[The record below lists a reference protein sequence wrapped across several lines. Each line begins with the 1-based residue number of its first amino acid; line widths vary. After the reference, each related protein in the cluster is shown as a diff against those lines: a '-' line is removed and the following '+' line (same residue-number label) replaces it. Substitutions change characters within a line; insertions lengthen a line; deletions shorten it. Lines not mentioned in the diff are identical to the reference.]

1 MPRSKVSELLLK
13 EQGVIKNTELGCQA
27 DDGLGVLVHKI
38 MASQVH
44 VVGDGCGFAD
54 MNCQFLAGIK
64 VREFSLDISCYSH
77 FISSSV
83 VMVILCYL
91 LLFLTDLLMSCMF
104 AIADSRSC
112 SCASVWSHTT
122 WFYPNGTLT
131 SNPEEND
138 LKCSSQMLCEDR
150 GFFLEIAD
158 FIRGL
163 GLTILKGV
171 MEARKNK
178 VWARFA
184 VEVPPRVWITSIFF
198 AINMCHQENKC
209 TNATPTHVNFCI
221 LCAQANRDMTRM
233 EIFLSLVQ
241 LLEPA
246 SESVSAPSSAAANI
260 NTAPTAFHQT
270 KVTARVV

>member
-1 MPRSKVSELLLK
+1 
-13 EQGVIKNTELGCQA
+13 
-27 DDGLGVLVHKI
+27 
-38 MASQVH
+38 
-44 VVGDGCGFAD
+44 
-54 MNCQFLAGIK
+54 
-64 VREFSLDISCYSH
+64 
-77 FISSSV
+77 
-83 VMVILCYL
+83 
-91 LLFLTDLLMSCMF
+91 MSCMF

-131 SNPEEND
+131 SNP
-138 LKCSSQMLCEDR
+138 
-150 GFFLEIAD
+150 
-158 FIRGL
+158 
-163 GLTILKGV
+163 
-171 MEARKNK
+171 
-178 VWARFA
+178 
-184 VEVPPRVWITSIFF
+184 
-198 AINMCHQENKC
+198 
-209 TNATPTHVNFCI
+209 CI